1 MGQMHHSTPA
11 MPRSSSVAT
20 ACGKVI
26 LCGEHAV
33 VYGEPAIAIP
43 VSSRRVYVTV
53 EPGEPGTGL
62 VFAAHDLGARWHAN
76 SGVTDPRLTPIEF
89 IVGRTLAY
97 LRQEPAD
104 LVLTITSDL
113 PPASG
118 LGSSAAV
125 AVALIRAIAGWF
137 EATIPPADLSA
148 LTYESEQLQHGTPSG
163 IDNTVVAYEQP
174 IWFWTAPVGG
184 VQWNTPGGVQWNT
197 PGGVQWN
204 TPGGVQWNTPG
215 GVQWNTPG
223 GVQWNTPG
231 GVQWNTPTGA
241 THTPASAR
249 SAGPQFE
256 PLHLGAPLHLLIA
269 DTGISSIT
277 REVVGAVRAAWQ
289 ADPVTY
295 NTHFAAIGRLV
306 RRAREEIAAG
316 DPVALGPLLDQNH
329 ALLQAIGV
337 SCPELDHLVTAAR
350 RAGALGAKLSG
361 AGRGGNLLA
370 LVTPETSALVADA
383 LRAAG
388 ARQVIATTIT

>member
-148 LTYESEQLQHGTPSG
+148 LAYESEQLQHGTPSG

-174 IWFWTAPVGG
+174 IWFWTAPV
-184 VQWNTPGGVQWNT
+184 
-197 PGGVQWN
+197 
-204 TPGGVQWNTPG
+204 
-215 GVQWNTPG
+215 G